1 MEIVP
6 IGIIK
11 DHSDKTKEV
20 RVYNEFSCGL
30 KDVEDHEYLWVLFW
44 MSRLS
49 IKDRKILL
57 VHPRGDRE
65 KDKQGVFA
73 LHSPMR
79 PNPIGMTRVK
89 LIERLGNSLI
99 VEQLDAFDETPLI
112 DIKSG

>member
-11 DHSDKTKEV
+11 DHLGGTKEI
-20 RVYNEFSCGL
+20 RVYDEFSCGL
-30 KDVEDHEYLWVLFW
+30 KGVEDHEYLWVLFW

-49 IKDRKILL
+49 AKERKILL
-57 VHPRGDRE
+57 VHPQGDRE
-65 KDKQGVFA
+65 KEKQGVFA

-79 PNPIGMTRVK
+79 PNPIGITKVK
-89 LIERLGNSLI
+89 LIQRIGNSLF
-99 VEQLDAFDETPLI
+99 VAQLDAFDETPLI